1 MPERSSK
8 RKARRDSP
16 VNSLDEPES
25 SSMRTE
31 NTPSLSD
38 KDFTELSEKIE
49 KSVSKRIKDT
59 EVGQREILKMIENLT
74 SKIDTLAEKLPNNMR
89 HDPDD
94 EGAGNTDNRFRTVEP
109 SDLLPNHG
117 QHMVTGVTTTQDI
130 PTRSSSLPPPNM
142 RYPDDIVD
150 KLLESLKNATQ
161 QNAGLPRLPKALST
175 TMPTFDGRNDK
186 FEHFEDLFM
195 TSLKVYPNTSEE
207 EQIHYF
213 HSLLRGD
220 ALQTYRNMT
229 DANRATLDDIITTFR
244 RRYVRPQSIATA
256 RCKWEQLHF
265 DPTRQT
271 FQDFLEQYQKLA
283 QEAYGD
289 DAPKFIETSFYAK
302 MPAHLKRVLNQARL
316 ETESYDLMVQH
327 LEHEMELNGLLA
339 PSETNITGVHQID
352 VQNAPQQSANPPKPA
367 GPCFGCGNSG
377 HVMKNC
383 RKTAREARNR
393 GNRAPTKITNPCET
407 CGKKSHT
414 TQECYSGANWA
425 NRPQWWKTPKAT
437 SPNNIPLPQNTQGQ
451 YPPDNTPV
459 HQQPYNNQTN
469 SQTGYQPMLPQTTQP
484 QNQTQELSQSKN

>member
-31 NTPSLSD
+31 NAPSLSD
-38 KDFTELSEKIE
+38 KDFTEISEKIE
-49 KSVSKRIKDT
+49 KSVSKRIKDA

-74 SKIDTLAEKLPNNMR
+74 SKIDTLAERPPNNVR

-94 EGAGNTDNRFRTVEP
+94 EDAGNTDYRFRTVEP
-109 SDLLPNHG
+109 SDLLPDHG

-161 QNAGLPRLPKALST
+161 QSAGLPRLPKALST
-175 TMPTFDGRNDK
+175 TMPTFDGRNDQ

-195 TSLKVYPNTSEE
+195 TSLKVYPNISEE

-213 HSLLRGD
+213 HSLLRGE
-220 ALQTYRNMT
+220 ALQTYGNMT
-229 DANRATLDDIITTFR
+229 DANRASLDDIITTFR

-256 RCKWEQLHF
+256 RCKWEQLYF

-289 DAPKFIETSFYAK
+289 DAPKFIEASIYAK

-327 LEHEMELNGLLA
+327 QEREMELKGLLA
-339 PSETNITGVHQID
+339 PSETNITGVHQYD
-352 VQNAPQQSANPPKPA
+352 VQDAPQQTANPPKPA

-377 HVMKNC
+377 HVIKNC

-414 TQECYSGANWA
+414 T
-425 NRPQWWKTPKAT
+425 
-437 SPNNIPLPQNTQGQ
+437 
-451 YPPDNTPV
+451 
-459 HQQPYNNQTN
+459 
-469 SQTGYQPMLPQTTQP
+469 
-484 QNQTQELSQSKN
+484 

>member
-1 MPERSSK
+1 
-8 RKARRDSP
+8 
-16 VNSLDEPES
+16 
-25 SSMRTE
+25 
-31 NTPSLSD
+31 
-38 KDFTELSEKIE
+38 
-49 KSVSKRIKDT
+49 
-59 EVGQREILKMIENLT
+59 
-74 SKIDTLAEKLPNNMR
+74 
-89 HDPDD
+89 
-94 EGAGNTDNRFRTVEP
+94 
-109 SDLLPNHG
+109 
-117 QHMVTGVTTTQDI
+117 
-130 PTRSSSLPPPNM
+130 M

-161 QNAGLPRLPKALST
+161 QSAGLPRLPKALST

-195 TSLKVYPNTSEE
+195 TSLKVYPNISEE

-229 DANRATLDDIITTFR
+229 DANRASLDDIITTFR

-256 RCKWEQLHF
+256 RCKWEQLYF

-289 DAPKFIETSFYAK
+289 DALKFIETSFYAK

-327 LEHEMELNGLLA
+327 LEREMELNGLLA

-352 VQNAPQQSANPPKPA
+352 VQDAPQQTANPPKPA

-377 HVMKNC
+377 HVINC

-407 CGKKSHT
+407 CGKKPYDT
-414 TQECYSGANWA
+414 GMLYWRQLGK
-425 NRPQWWKTPKAT
+425 QTPMVED
-437 SPNNIPLPQNTQGQ
+437 P
-451 YPPDNTPV
+451 
-459 HQQPYNNQTN
+459 
-469 SQTGYQPMLPQTTQP
+469 
-484 QNQTQELSQSKN
+484 

>member
-16 VNSLDEPES
+16 VNSIDGPES
-25 SSMRTE
+25 SSTRTE
-31 NTPSLSD
+31 NTPCLSD
-38 KDFTELSEKIE
+38 KDFNELSEKIE

-59 EVGQREILKMIENLT
+59 EVGQREILKMIENLA
-74 SKIDTLAEKLPNNMR
+74 SKIDTLAEKPSYNAH
-89 HDPDD
+89 HDPGD
-94 EGAGNTDNRFRTVEP
+94 EDLENTYFGPGTVEP
-109 SDLLPNHG
+109 NDLRPNHG

-130 PTRSSSLPPPNM
+130 PARSSSLPPPNM
-142 RYPDDIVD
+142 RYPDEIVD

-195 TSLKVYPNTSEE
+195 TSLKVYPNISEE

-220 ALQTYRNMT
+220 ALQTYRIMT
-229 DANRATLDDIITTFR
+229 DANRASLDDIIATFR

-256 RCKWEQLHF
+256 RCKWEQLYF

-283 QEAYGD
+283 QEAHGD

-327 LEHEMELNGLLA
+327 LEREMELNGLLA
-339 PSETNITGVHQID
+339 PSDTTITGVHQID
-352 VQNAPQQSANPPKPA
+352 VQDIPQQTANPPKPA
-367 GPCFGCGNSG
+367 GPCFGCGHSG
-377 HVMKNC
+377 HVIKNC

-393 GNRAPTKITNPCET
+393 GNRVPTKITNPCET

-425 NRPQWWKTPKAT
+425 NRPQWWKTPKT
-437 SPNNIPLPQNTQGQ
+437 TPPNNIPLPQNAQGQ
-451 YPPDNTPV
+451 YPSDNPST
-459 HQQPYNNQTN
+459 HQQKYDNQTH
-469 SQTGYQPMLPQTTQP
+469 SQTGYPPMLPQTTQP
-484 QNQTQELSQSKN
+484 QNLSQNLSHSKN

>member
-25 SSMRTE
+25 FSMRTE
-31 NTPSLSD
+31 NAPSLSD
-38 KDFTELSEKIE
+38 RDFTELSEKIE
-49 KSVSKRIKDT
+49 KSVSKRIKDA
-59 EVGQREILKMIENLT
+59 EVGQREILKMKENLT
-74 SKIDTLAEKLPNNMR
+74 SKIDTLAERPPNNVR

-94 EGAGNTDNRFRTVEP
+94 EDAGNTDYRYRSVEP

-150 KLLESLKNATQ
+150 KLLESPKNATQ
-161 QNAGLPRLPKALST
+161 QSAGLTRLPKALST
-175 TMPTFDGRNDK
+175 TMTTFDGRNDK

-195 TSLKVYPNTSEE
+195 TSLKVYPNISEE

-229 DANRATLDDIITTFR
+229 DANRASLDDIITTFR

-256 RCKWEQLHF
+256 RCKWEQLYF

-271 FQDFLEQYQKLA
+271 FLDFLEQYQKLA

-316 ETESYDLMVQH
+316 ETESYELMVQH
-327 LEHEMELNGLLA
+327 LEREMELNGLLA

-352 VQNAPQQSANPPKPA
+352 VQDAP
-367 GPCFGCGNSG
+367 
-377 HVMKNC
+377 
-383 RKTAREARNR
+383 
-393 GNRAPTKITNPCET
+393 
-407 CGKKSHT
+407 
-414 TQECYSGANWA
+414 
-425 NRPQWWKTPKAT
+425 
-437 SPNNIPLPQNTQGQ
+437 
-451 YPPDNTPV
+451 
-459 HQQPYNNQTN
+459 
-469 SQTGYQPMLPQTTQP
+469 
-484 QNQTQELSQSKN
+484 